1 MSFELRQQIWEL
13 CLGGMKILRVY
24 YLPEYENGR
33 LTRESLKSK
42 YCTCLPILG
51 SMVETVMSVENIVAY
66 FDI

>member
-1 MSFELRQQIWEL
+1 
-13 CLGGMKILRVY
+13 MKIFFGAY

-33 LTRESLKSK
+33 LTRESLKSM

-51 SMVETVMSVENIVAY
+51 PMVETVMSVENIVAY